1 MSSSPPEARG
11 ITLPLAPE
19 SPQRHALPLV
29 ATVAPVVVSLGMW
42 AITGSPYA
50 LAFAVLGPVI
60 AVASLVDGR
69 LHGHRHAKR
78 EWKRFDEQVASTRS
92 LIDEFHAEERA
103 RLVAEVDRIRGAP
116 DDAPGDPERWRL
128 DDRPGVRVSL
138 GLRVG
143 ASSVRIAEA
152 PASPASSAAAERLA
166 ELRAYAADLA
176 DIPLLVDPF
185 LGIGVCGPSAL
196 VNAAARE
203 ILLQLAGSLPPQEFS
218 LAVPPGPAWQWLRS
232 LPHRVLDA
240 PAGAN
245 RVEWISDLRTALVA
259 VATGATAL
267 PAECR
272 VVLEVRA
279 GTTARLLRCPGV
291 EGQPIVAVFA
301 SGEAALE
308 RALFLAAAAGAR
320 GLGRAGGSDAPGP
333 VFAALPVGS
342 TAETSLE
349 CVFGTSEGEPFAV
362 DLVAHGP
369 HAVVG
374 GTTGSGKSELL
385 QSWILAM
392 AAAHG
397 PAEVTFLLVDFKGG
411 ASFAAIAGLPH
422 VVGVVT
428 DLDERVAA
436 RAILSLG
443 AEIRFREAFLAGL
456 GARDIGGM
464 PPGKTLARLVIVVD
478 EFAAMV
484 VDRPELHALFADL
497 AARGRSLGIHLILCT
512 QRPAG
517 VVRDAVLA
525 NARLRISLRVNN
537 AADSVAVVGSAVAA
551 ALPAGRPGAAVVSLD
566 GEAARPIRVALVTG
580 DDVRR
585 VAAARPRGDIAPR
598 RPWCDDLPAVVPV
611 SALSVGPKGVPI
623 GLLDLPSEQRQAS
636 AAYDPVDQGNLLVV
650 GGHRSGK
657 SNLVRVLASAAV
669 VRVMPASIDEAWEF
683 LERELAGRPPA
694 LVVVDDLD
702 SIVARLPDEHQQ
714 PFVDMLLAVLRSGS
728 SGRGVALTV
737 RRIPAALHGVAELCD
752 SRLILRLPGRQDHLM
767 AGGEAAGFDP
777 TAPPGRGEWFGNRV
791 QLALA
796 PADPLE
802 PDPLEPDS
810 VEVERVDW
818 SDGTRRAVVSTTP
831 EAFEQAMRRAGHPE
845 PVLQLRAGD
854 ASALAAPTVEV
865 TGVGAHA
872 VIVGDPDAW
881 QAAWGLASSIRG
893 SVSFLF
899 HACTPAEF
907 RAVSGQRRLPP
918 PIVRRSTDGWLLAP
932 DGSLRRVRALDDL
945 EPG

>member
-1 MSSSPPEARG
+1 MSSRPAEAPG
-11 ITLPLAPE
+11 IALPRAPE

-29 ATVAPVVVSLGMW
+29 ATVAPVAVSLGMW

-60 AVASLVDGR
+60 AVASLADGR
-69 LHGHRHAKR
+69 LNGRRHAKR
-78 EWKRFDEQVASTRS
+78 EWKRFDGQIASTRQ

-103 RLVAEVDRIRGAP
+103 RLVAEVERTRGAP
-116 DDAPGDPERWRL
+116 DDTPGDPERWRL
-128 DDRPGVRVSL
+128 DDAAGVRVSL

-143 ASSVRIAEA
+143 RSSIRIEDAASSPDSA
-152 PASPASSAAAERLA
+152 PAEEPLAA
-166 ELRAYAADLA
+166 LRAYAADIV
-176 DIPLLVDPF
+176 DVPLFVDPF
-185 LGIGVCGPSAL
+185 LGIGVCGPAAL

-203 ILLQLAGSLPPQEFS
+203 ILLQLAGSLPPQAFS
-218 LAVPPGPAWQWLRS
+218 LAVPPGEAWQWLRS
-232 LPHRVLDA
+232 LPHRVLSA
-240 PAGAN
+240 PGGAE
-245 RVEWISDLRTALVA
+245 RVEWVSEGGTALVA
-259 VATGATAL
+259 VAAGTSAL

-272 VVLEVRA
+272 VVLEVRS
-279 GTTARLLRCPGV
+279 GTAARLVRCPGV
-291 EGQPIVAVFA
+291 EGQPIAPVFA

-308 RALFLAAAAGAR
+308 RALFLAAAARAR
-320 GLGRAGGSDAPGP
+320 GIGRQGEHEAPDP
-333 VFAALPVGS
+333 VFSALPLGS
-342 TAETSLE
+342 TAESSLE
-349 CVFGTSEGEPFAV
+349 CFFGTSEGQPFAV

-392 AAAHG
+392 AASRD
-397 PAEVTFLLVDFKGG
+397 PAEVSFLLVDFKGG

-443 AEIRFREAFLAGL
+443 AEIRFREAFLARV

-464 PPGKTLARLVIVVD
+464 PAGERLARLVIVVD

-537 AADSVAVVGSAVAA
+537 AADSVAVVGSAAAA

-566 GEAARPIRVALVTG
+566 GEDARPIRVALVTG

-585 VAAARPRGDIAPR
+585 VAATRPRGEAPLR
-598 RPWCDDLPAVVPV
+598 RPWCDDLPPVVRL
-611 SALSVGPKGVPI
+611 SALAVGVKGLPI
-623 GLLDLPSEQRQAS
+623 GLLDLPSEQRQAT
-636 AAYDPVDQGNLLVV
+636 AAYDAAGQGNLLVV

-657 SNLVRVLASAAV
+657 SNVLRVLASAAA
-669 VRVMPASIDEAWEF
+669 VRVMPAPIDAAWEF

-702 SIVARLPDEHQQ
+702 AIVARLPDEYQQ
-714 PFVDMLLAVLRSGS
+714 SFVEMLLEVLRTGS
-728 SGRGVALTV
+728 STGRGVALTV
-737 RRIPAALHGVAELCD
+737 RRIPAVLHTVAELCD

-767 AGGEAAGFDP
+767 AGGEPAGYDP
-777 TAPPGRGEWFGNRV
+777 SAPPGRGEWFGNRV
-791 QLALA
+791 QVALA
-796 PADPLE
+796 AGE
-802 PDPLEPDS
+802 ALEPDS
-810 VEVERVDW
+810 VEAPLVDW
-818 SDGTRRAVVSTTP
+818 SDGARRAVVSTTP
-831 EAFEQAMRRAGHPE
+831 ETFERAMKRAGCAG
-845 PVLQLRAGD
+845 PVVQLRAGGSGET
-854 ASALAAPTVEV
+854 AGAAVDV
-865 TGVGAHA
+865 RGAGARA

-881 QAAWGLASSIRG
+881 QAAWGLAASIRG
-893 SVSFLF
+893 SASLLF

-918 PIVRRSTDGWLLAP
+918 PIVRRSTDCWLLEP
-932 DGSLRRVRALDDL
+932 DGSLRRVRALPDPEL
-945 EPG
+945 G

>member
-1 MSSSPPEARG
+1 M
-11 ITLPLAPE
+11 PLAPE
-19 SPQRHALPLV
+19 SPPHHALPLV
-29 ATVAPVVVSLGMW
+29 ATVAPVAVSVGMW

-69 LHGHRHAKR
+69 LHGRRHAKR
-78 EWKRFDEQVASTRS
+78 EWRRFDGQVASTRR
-92 LIDEFHAEERA
+92 LIDELHAEERA
-103 RLVAEVDRIRGAP
+103 RLVAEVERIRGTP
-116 DDAPGDPERWRL
+116 RDVPGDPERWRL
-128 DDRPGVRVSL
+128 DDHDGVRVSL

-143 ASSVRIAEA
+143 GSSLRIAEA
-152 PASPASSAAAERLA
+152 PASQAPSAAEERLA
-166 ELRAYAADLA
+166 DLRSHAAHLA
-176 DIPLLVDPF
+176 DVPLLVDPF

-196 VNAAARE
+196 ANAAARE
-203 ILLQLAGSLPPQEFS
+203 ILLQLAGSLPPRDSS
-218 LAVPPGPAWQWLRS
+218 LAVPPGAAWQWLRS
-232 LPHRVLDA
+232 LPHPVLDA
-240 PAGAN
+240 PAGAD
-245 RVEWISDLRTALVA
+245 RVEWVWQGRSVLVA
-259 VATGATAL
+259 VAEAVTGL

-272 VVLEVRA
+272 VVLGVRSGA
-279 GTTARLLRCPGV
+279 SARVVRCPG
-291 EGQPIVAVFA
+291 EESRPIVAVFA
-301 SGEAALE
+301 SREAALE
-308 RALFLAAAAGAR
+308 RALFLAAAAEAR
-320 GLGRAGGSDAPGP
+320 GVGRAARAEAPDP
-333 VFAALPVGS
+333 VFSALPVGS
-342 TAETSLE
+342 AAGFSLE

-397 PAEVTFLLVDFKGG
+397 PDEVTFLLVDFKGG

-422 VVGVVT
+422 VVGIVT
-428 DLDERVAA
+428 DLDARVAE

-443 AEIRFREAFLAGL
+443 AEIRFREAYLARL

-464 PPGKTLARLVIVVD
+464 PPGEALARLVIVVD

-484 VDRPELHALFADL
+484 ADLPELHALFADL

-566 GEAARPIRVALVTG
+566 GEGARPIRVALVTP

-585 VAAARPRGDIAPR
+585 VAAARPPSDVAPR
-598 RPWCDDLPAVVPV
+598 RPWCDDLPAVVP
-611 SALSVGPKGVPI
+611 LSGLGADAKGVPI
-623 GLLDLPSEQRQAS
+623 GLLDIPSEQRRAI
-636 AAYDPVDQGNLLVV
+636 AAYDAAGHGNLLVV

-669 VRVMPASIDEAWEF
+669 VRVMPASVDEAWEF

-702 SIVARLPDEHQQ
+702 AIVARLPEEHQQ
-714 PFVDMLLAVLRSGS
+714 PFVDMMLAVLRGGS
-728 SGRGVALTV
+728 SAGRGVALTV
-737 RRIPAALHGVAELCD
+737 RRITAALHGVAELCD

-767 AGGEAAGFDP
+767 AGGEAAWFDP
-777 TAPPGRGEWFGNRV
+777 AAPPGRGEWFGNRV

-802 PDPLEPDS
+802 PDS

-818 SDGTRRAVVSTTP
+818 SDGSRRAVVSTTP
-831 EAFEQAMRRAGHPE
+831 EAFELAMRRAGRSE
-845 PVLQLRAGD
+845 PIVQLRSRD
-854 ASALAAPTVEV
+854 SSATGPAVDV
-865 TGVGAHA
+865 TGAGARA

-881 QAAWGLASSIRG
+881 QAAWGLASSVRG
-893 SVSFLF
+893 STSLLF

-918 PIVRRSTDGWLLAP
+918 PIVRRSTDGWLLEP
-932 DGSLRRVRALDDL
+932 DGSLRRVRALPDQ